1 MATLRWDLTTAAQ
14 AASYW
19 PSREGEAV
27 TAGLVRAS
35 RSAKVAGRQLTDRI
49 AASAAARK
57 LAHQLNV
64 DLESVEG
71 TGPGGLI
78 TSSDVERAANATAQ
92 AAAAPRRELVA
103 LPDGRHLAALIA
115 GPANLNPA
123 LVFLHGLGG
132 SLMSWTQVMPAF
144 ADRYRVA
151 AIDLPGHG
159 GSDMSDPATTDYSV
173 PGLAAATGEAIASL
187 GLAPAVLIGHS
198 LGGAVALQI
207 ALDRPKLA
215 RAVILVDSAGIGPEI
230 NAELIDRIVAEP
242 SRDEIQQL
250 LELFFED
257 RRLVLD
263 RGIDDLYRQWTKP
276 GAHAALKA
284 VAAGAFDRNGQKVN
298 LGPRLAELNRPV
310 HLIWGERDRVIPLHH
325 SWSAATFV
333 PYAWIDILE
342 GVGHVPQIEAPQA
355 TVQAIDEF
363 LRALPP
369 PGITVNAPATQE

>member
-1 MATLRWDLTTAAQ
+1 MATLRWDLTTMVQ
-14 AASYW
+14 AAS
-19 PSREGEAV
+19 RRLGQEGEPV
-27 TAGLVRAS
+27 SAGVMRAT
-35 RSAKVAGRQLTDRI
+35 RSANLPGRQLTGRT
-49 AASAAARK
+49 AASPAARK

-64 DLESVEG
+64 NLESVEG

-78 TSSDVERAANATAQ
+78 ISSDVERAANAAAQ
-92 AAAAPRRELVA
+92 AAAAPRRESIA
-103 LPDGRHLAALIA
+103 LDDGRQLNALVA
-115 GPANLNPA
+115 GPANSNPA

-159 GSDMSDPATTDYSV
+159 GSDVSDPAKSDYSLA
-173 PGLAAATGEAIASL
+173 GLAAATGEAIASL

-198 LGGAVALQI
+198 LGGAVALQV
-207 ALDRPKLA
+207 ALERPKLA
-215 RAVILVDSAGIGPEI
+215 RAVILIDSAGIGPEV
-230 NAELIDRIVAEP
+230 NAELLDRIEAEP
-242 SRDEIQQL
+242 SRDEIRQL

-257 RRLVLD
+257 SRLVLD
-263 RGIDDLYRQWTKP
+263 RGIDELYRQWTRP

-298 LGPRLAELNRPV
+298 LRPRLAEVNRPV

-325 SWSAATFV
+325 AWSAATFV
-333 PYAWIDILE
+333 SYAWIDILE
-342 GVGHVPQIEAPQA
+342 GVGHVPPVEAPQA
-355 TVQAIDEF
+355 TIRAIEEF

-369 PGITVNAPATQE
+369 PGVVLTSGP